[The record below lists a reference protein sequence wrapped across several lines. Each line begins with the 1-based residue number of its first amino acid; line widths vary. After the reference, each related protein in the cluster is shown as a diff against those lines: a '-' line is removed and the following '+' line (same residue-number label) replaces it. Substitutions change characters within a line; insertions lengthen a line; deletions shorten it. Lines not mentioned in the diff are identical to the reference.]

1 MPVYHVLRVS
11 AVSTQDGDSF
21 NERIS
26 AAESDEI
33 RYRDSLSE

>member
-21 NERIS
+21 KLKPLTREFLLLRVTK
-26 AAESDEI
+26 
-33 RYRDSLSE
+33 